1 MSGDEEMEVDV
12 ETVAMHEVQ
21 LHYGKHIWS
30 WRGFPTRRAWSFFVS
45 GLRCQL
51 AFSCALS
58 RISCQDKVC
67 QVKETVIRKSV
78 MLVVVIFD
86 VITGTLVRSP
96 ELGVLFSRNC
106 SMAVVVSFQ
115 AKIWSGH

>member
-1 MSGDEEMEVDV
+1 
-12 ETVAMHEVQ
+12 
-21 LHYGKHIWS
+21 
-30 WRGFPTRRAWSFFVS
+30 
-45 GLRCQL
+45 
-51 AFSCALS
+51 
-58 RISCQDKVC
+58 
-67 QVKETVIRKSV
+67 

-96 ELGVLFSRNC
+96 ELCVLFSRNC